1 MKRERGYAA
10 AAAVVG
16 AGAAAIAVSRGWFE
30 ATGPREQ
37 GSFATAAEQVTGSE
51 RYPWLWALALVA
63 LAGGGA
69 VLATK
74 GFVRSVIGGLL
85 LFAGTGIVLGAAFA
99 VAREAEPFWP
109 VVAAVG
115 GAAVFDAGRLTVRKG
130 RSWASMGARY
140 ERAAAA
146 PVDDS
151 PKSMWD
157 ELDHG
162 RDPTQ

>member
-10 AAAVVG
+10 TAAVLG
-16 AGAAAIAVSRGWFE
+16 AGAAAMAVSRGWFD

-37 GSFATAAEQVTGSE
+37 GSFATTAEQVSGSE

-74 GFVRSVIGGLL
+74 GFVRTVVGGLL
-85 LFAGTGIVLGAAFA
+85 VVAGTGLVLGGALA

-109 VVAAVG
+109 IVAAVG
-115 GAAVFDAGRLTVRKG
+115 GAAVFDAGRLTVYKG
-130 RSWASMGARY
+130 RSWASMSARY
-140 ERAAAA
+140 ERARD
-146 PVDDS
+146 VDDS